1 MLSNPLGV
9 FHNPD
14 RLLDNE
20 MIRKFCIEFGKSD
33 KFAKKNC
40 INQIR

>member
-20 MIRKFCIEFGKSD
+20 MIRKFAANSGKVINLP
-33 KFAKKNC
+33 KK
-40 INQIR
+40 IV